1 MAFKHIHEKKG
12 LSLPSLIDIIFLLLI
27 FFMLTINISSIPG
40 GDYPLDYFDLPKV
53 RISQL
58 DQASKVL
65 QTLMIQIEHEKN
77 NESTEEPGSSSPLV
91 VYALWPDER
100 EPITIS
106 TARAYAQE
114 HGKFAYLVDE
124 TTRRS
129 NPDIPDISAED
140 FIKREIEQYAGMH
153 FNVPGD
159 SNSYVID
166 VRAVNET
173 TFKTINHI
181 LNVCSELDIPIKRI
195 NIRVNPGEAAEDGF

>member
-53 RISQL
+53 RINQL

-77 NESTEEPGSSSPLV
+77 NESPEEPGSLSPLV
-91 VYALWPDER
+91 VYALWPGER

-106 TARAYAQE
+106 TARMYAQE

-124 TTRRS
+124 TTRLN

-140 FIKREIEQYAGMH
+140 FIRQEIEQYAGMY

-181 LNVCSELDIPIKRI
+181 LNVCSELDIPIKRV
-195 NIRVNPGEAAEDGF
+195 NIRVNPGEVTEDGF